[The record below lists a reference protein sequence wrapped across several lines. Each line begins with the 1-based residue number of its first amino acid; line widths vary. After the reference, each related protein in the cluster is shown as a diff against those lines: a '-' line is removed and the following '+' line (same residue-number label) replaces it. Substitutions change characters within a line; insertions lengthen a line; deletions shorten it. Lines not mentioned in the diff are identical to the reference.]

1 MALLDRLA
9 SIDVRIIYLVIGLS
23 VLGPILVP
31 LGLPVTVTPST
42 RSAFD
47 AVEAL
52 PAGSRV
58 LVSFDYGP
66 STAPENDP
74 MATAVLR
81 HCFKKDLRVVAIA
94 LFPVGGDAV
103 DREQMARIATEFP
116 AKKDTID
123 FVNLGYKD
131 GGQAP
136 MKKMGEDIP
145 GTYPVDAAGRP
156 YQDLP
161 IVHDV
166 TGYKDFK

>member
-1 MALLDRLA
+1 MALLDRLT
-9 SIDVRIIYLVIGLS
+9 SIDVRIIYVVIGVS
-23 VLGPILVP
+23 VLVPILMP

-47 AVEAL
+47 AVETL

-66 STAPENDP
+66 STAPEND
-74 MATAVLR
+74 
-81 HCFKKDLRVVAIA
+81 
-94 LFPVGGDAV
+94 
-103 DREQMARIATEFP
+103 QMARIATEFP